1 MSYIRFLDF
10 QFSIKDSITIQAGA
24 GDFPE
29 IMVSNQYAKARIS
42 LYGGQVLSFHPKDA
56 EQDLLFLSPDAVFD
70 DGVPIRGGIPVC
82 WPWFGP
88 SSKSGQPSHGVARTQ
103 TWSIEKTVQ
112 LSDGSSEVVLQL
124 PPGDYGGLTG
134 LALSL
139 RICIGKT
146 LLLELLTENVGDSP
160 QVVSQ
165 ALHSYFRVGK
175 VSECN
180 LEGLDQVEF
189 VDKLH
194 EDRFSIQQGDL
205 TIKEPVDRIYL
216 CDSNLIN
223 LRDPGLGR
231 TINIQNAGNDSTV
244 VWNPGCALKDLTGES
259 YHQMVCVESA
269 RLNSNQHTI
278 LPNESLLLSTEI
290 GVES

>member
-10 QFSIKDSITIQAGA
+10 QFSIKDAITVQAGA

-29 IMVSNQYAKARIS
+29 IIVSNQYAKARIS

-56 EQDLLFLSPDAVFD
+56 EQDLLFLSPDAEFD

-112 LSDGSSEVVLQL
+112 LSDGSSEIVLHL
-124 PPGDYGGLTG
+124 PPGDFGQFES

-139 RICIGKT
+139 SIRIGKT
-146 LLLELLTENVGDSP
+146 LLLVLKTENLGDSP
-160 QVVSQ
+160 QIISQ
-165 ALHSYFRVGK
+165 ALHSYLQVSRA
-175 VSECN
+175 SECAIIGVN
-180 LEGLDQVEF
+180 QVEYI
-189 VDKLH
+189 DKLL
-194 EDRFSIQQGDL
+194 DTQPCIQNGDL
-205 TIKEPVDRIYL
+205 VINEPVDRIYH
-216 CDSNLIN
+216 CVSNRVELK
-223 LRDPGLGR
+223 DAGLNR
-231 TINIQNAGNDSTV
+231 TIRITNEGNDSTV
-244 VWNPGCALKDLTGES
+244 IWNPGCALKDLSGES

-269 RLNSNQHTI
+269 WLNSNQHTI